1 MRNLLILLVWGLLLL
16 GSCKKSASNADGKII
31 QKTPTSGTQFSAISS
46 KESNVTFRNDIK
58 ENLYFN
64 FLNYSYV
71 YNGGGVAVGDFNN
84 DGLADIYFS
93 ANQQSNKLYQNL
105 GDFKF
110 KDITETARVTD
121 KTGWTTGVT
130 VVDINN
136 DGWLDI
142 YVCKSGALRDDN
154 LRKNKLFINQK
165 DNTFQEQA
173 AKWKLDDP
181 GFGTQ
186 AYFFDYDKD
195 GDLDMYLVNHRA
207 DFQNNTIIDPN
218 LQKQITPY
226 DSDKLYRND
235 GNSFT
240 NVTQE
245 AHVQNKAWGL
255 SASIGDFN
263 GDGWDDIYVC
273 NDFLEPDF
281 LYINDKKGHFQDRN
295 GHFMKHTSQNS
306 MGSDFADIN
315 NDLRPDLMVLEM
327 VAEDHIRSKAN
338 MPSMSSENF
347 HHIVNSGYHHQ
358 YMLNTL
364 QLSKSNGGYSEISQL
379 AGIAKTDWS
388 WSPLLADFDNDGFK
402 DIFVT
407 NGILKELDNQDYRQ
421 NIKKR
426 IASGVKMTL
435 EEAIGLLPSSKISNY
450 AFRNTGHLKFEKVA
464 KGWGLSAKT
473 QSNGAAYADLD
484 NDGDLDL
491 IINNINDLAQIYK
504 NNDDNNFIQIR
515 LKGETKNPFSYG
527 AKVTILSQGQ
537 KQYQQLFA
545 SRGYLSSVHPV
556 LNFGLGEI
564 KKIDTILV
572 DWNNGTQT
580 TLTNIEANQI
590 LNINSSLA
598 IAIPK
603 TNRVSPK
610 PLLQHA
616 MPKFSGVNHR
626 NRENKFDDFQKQILL
641 PHSESHNGPFF
652 AQADI
657 NGDGKEDFFI
667 GGPSGQAGAIFL
679 DGYDPKRIKSLYR
692 KMDIPVFEQDKNY
705 EDLGA
710 VFFDADGD
718 GDQDLYVVSGGAEFS
733 LNSPMLQDRLYLND
747 GKGHFTRSNNL
758 PKMTFSGQCVTA
770 SDIDKDGDLDLF
782 VGGRIIPDKY
792 PYPPESAILINEKGS
807 FVNKTGQIAP
817 GLANIGM
824 VSGAKFS
831 DYDQDGDEDLVLVG
845 EWMPITIFEN
855 TKGKL
860 HKKKIPSLEQTR
872 GWWFSLAENDI
883 DNDGD
888 LDYFAGNLGLNA
900 KYKANA
906 KNNIQVYCDDF
917 DHSGTYD
924 IVLTKSYRGA
934 LVPAR
939 GKECSSQQMPFI
951 KDKFP
956 TFQSFAEAKLVDVYG
971 AENLKKALHY
981 ETDIL
986 ESAFI
991 ENLGDGDFKVH
1002 PLPIEAQFSPIMG
1015 FGFIDLDKDGQKEV
1029 LISGNLYNTEV
1040 ETVRYDASN
1049 GLVLKMKDGQFD
1061 ILSHA
1066 KTGFFTWGDARQ
1078 ICVTGDRVLVG
1089 VNNKELLVFELM
1101 DAYQKEFSE

>member
-1 MRNLLILLVWGLLLL
+1 MRNLLILLILGLLLF
-16 GSCKKSASNADGKII
+16 GSCKKDASHSNGKII
-31 QKTPTSGTQFSAISS
+31 QKTPTSGTQFSPISS
-46 KESNVTFRNDIK
+46 KQSNVIFKNDIK
-58 ENLYFN
+58 EDLYFN
-64 FLNYSYV
+64 FLNYSYI

-84 DGLADIYFS
+84 DGLADLYFS

-110 KDITETARVTD
+110 KDITKSAGVSD

-154 LRKNKLFINQK
+154 LRKNKLFVNQK
-165 DNTFQEQA
+165 DNTFQEEA
-173 AKWKLDDP
+173 AKWKLNDP

-218 LQKQITPY
+218 LQKQITPF
-226 DSDKLYRND
+226 DSDKLFRND
-235 GNSFT
+235 GDSFT
-240 NVTQE
+240 DVTKE
-245 AHVQNKAWGL
+245 ARLQNKAWGL

-281 LYINDKKGHFQDRN
+281 LYINDGKGHFRDMN
-295 GHFMKHTSQNS
+295 GYYMKHTSQNS

-327 VAEDHIRSKAN
+327 VPEDHIKSKAN
-338 MPSMSSENF
+338 MPSMSTENF
-347 HHIVNSGYHHQ
+347 HRIVNSGYHHQ

-364 QLSKSNGGYSEISQL
+364 QLSADGGYSEISQL
-379 AGIAKTDWS
+379 AGIPKTDWS

-435 EEAIGLLPSSKISNY
+435 DEAISMLPSSKVANY

-464 KGWGLSAKT
+464 KDWGLAAKT
-473 QSNGAAYADLD
+473 QSNGSAYADLD

-504 NNDDNNFIQIR
+504 NNDGNNFIQIR
-515 LKGETKNPFSYG
+515 LKGASKNPFAYG
-527 AKVTILSQGQ
+527 AKVTILSQDQ

-545 SRGYLSSVHPV
+545 SRGYLSSVQPV
-556 LNFGLGEI
+556 LNFGLGTHKI
-564 KKIDTILV
+564 IDTIWV
-572 DWNNGTQT
+572 DWNNGKQT
-580 TLTNIEANQI
+580 ILTHIEANQI
-590 LNINSSLA
+590 LNINSA
-598 IAIPK
+598 QATVIPRV
-603 TNRVSPK
+603 NRPSPN
-610 PLLQHA
+610 PLLQFV
-616 MPKFSGVNHR
+616 MSKSSGSYFHHQ
-626 NRENKFDDFQKQILL
+626 ENKFDDFQKQILL

-667 GGPSGQAGAIFL
+667 GGAAGQAGVIFL
-679 DGYDPKRIKSLYR
+679 DGNDPKLVESLYH
-692 KMDIPVFEQDKNY
+692 KLDVPVLEQDKKY

-718 GDQDLYVVSGGAEFS
+718 DDQDLYVVSGGAEFP

-747 GKGHFTRSNNL
+747 GKGHFTRSNHL

-770 SDIDKDGDLDLF
+770 SDIDQDGDLDLF

-792 PYPPESAILINEKGS
+792 PYPPESAILINENGHFS
-807 FVNKTGQIAP
+807 NKTAEIAP
-817 GLANIGM
+817 NLNHIGL
-824 VSGAKFS
+824 VSGAEFS
-831 DYDQDGDEDLVLVG
+831 DYDQDGDEDLILVG

-855 TKGKL
+855 DKGRFKR
-860 HKKKIPSLEQTR
+860 KDIPSLEKTR
-872 GWWFSLAENDI
+872 GWWFSLASNDI

-888 LDYFAGNLGLNA
+888 IDFFAGNLGLNA
-900 KYKANA
+900 KYKANS
-906 KNNIQVYCDDF
+906 KKNIQVYCDDF
-917 DHSGTYD
+917 DHNGTYD
-924 IVLTKSYRGA
+924 IVLTKAYHGA

-956 TFQSFAEAKLVDVYG
+956 TFQSFAEAKLVDIYG
-971 AENLKKALHY
+971 AQNLEKALHY

-991 ENLGDGDFKVH
+991 ENLGNGKFKVR

-1015 FGFIDLDKDGQKEV
+1015 FGFMDLDKDGRKEI

-1049 GLVLKMKDGQFD
+1049 GLVLKMKDGQFNIINHSD
-1061 ILSHA
+1061 
-1066 KTGFFTWGDARQ
+1066 TGFFTWGDARQ
-1078 ICVTGDRVLVG
+1078 ICVTGNRILVG
-1089 VNNKELLVFELM
+1089 INNEDMMVFERM
-1101 DAYQKEFSE
+1101 DAWKKEFSK